1 MRLEVAMTQPAQLI
15 TPDGK
20 KIDLSPDQYRQM
32 KGLLDMRQRRQTTR
46 SRVRMK
52 AAIQA
57 GHGMTAGGGSL
68 TEVLIQERVQ
78 ERAREDA
85 KLDWFKN

>member
-1 MRLEVAMTQPAQLI
+1 MTQPAQLI

-20 KIDLSPDQYRQM
+20 KINLSHEQYRQM
-32 KGLLDMRQRRQTTR
+32 KGLLDARQRRQATR
-46 SRVRMK
+46 SRARMK

-57 GHGMTAGGGSL
+57 GYGMVAGKGSL
-68 TEVLIQERVQ
+68 TAALLEERAK

>member
-1 MRLEVAMTQPAQLI
+1 MTEPAQLI

-32 KGLLDMRQRRQTTR
+32 KGLLDTRQRLQTSR
-46 SRVRMK
+46 SRARMK

-57 GHGMTAGGGSL
+57 GHGLTAGGDSL
-68 TEVLIQERVQ
+68 TDALIKERAQ

>member
-1 MRLEVAMTQPAQLI
+1 MTQPAQLI

-20 KIDLSPDQYRQM
+20 KIELSPDQYLQV
-32 KGLLDMRQRRQTTR
+32 KGLLDTRQRRQTTR
-46 SRVRMK
+46 SRARMK

-57 GHGMTAGGGSL
+57 GYGMAAGADLLTAAL
-68 TEVLIQERVQ
+68 LEERSK